1 MGYTINEGDDIML
14 QDLIDNSAY
23 NSTVVIEGTFKDAV
37 DKVFASG
44 KTFNGL
50 IKNFFK
56 RKTNKKGPAAIAEDV
71 KFLLGNKYGEPIFHA
86 PDGWK
91 SEDLTSDEIEFCK
104 EGVAGTIGNIMDSD
118 PVTASALK
126 HANIGR
132 VHISDDGADISFI
145 TIATDQEI
153 YGVWAIYYKGPIGA
167 GRTYCIKPIYVGG
180 KWMPTQSPLCPM
192 YATYDIRQ
200 YRRG

>member
-1 MGYTINEGDDIML
+1 ML

-104 EGVAGTIGNIMDSD
+104 
-118 PVTASALK
+118 
-126 HANIGR
+126 
-132 VHISDDGADISFI
+132 
-145 TIATDQEI
+145 
-153 YGVWAIYYKGPIGA
+153 
-167 GRTYCIKPIYVGG
+167 
-180 KWMPTQSPLCPM
+180 
-192 YATYDIRQ
+192 
-200 YRRG
+200 